1 MKLVDVHAKLL
12 EMEVAVFQ
20 TSDAAAC
27 LNIDNAHASKLLARL
42 SSAGHLVHLSRG
54 LWAFKDRV
62 EPLALPESL
71 TNPFP
76 SYISLQSAL
85 YYHDMISQIPAI
97 IYAVSISRTK
107 RYETPLGVVSIHHVN
122 PLFFFGFESMG
133 RGIAKMATPEK
144 ALIDFL
150 YLSPARSNL
159 FRALPELDL
168 PKSFSA
174 KKVRKIIGRIRS
186 ARRKKLVKRLFEEL
200 MSGLSEPAG

>member
-27 LNIDNAHASKLLARL
+27 LNIGNAHASKLLARL

-62 EPLALPESL
+62 EPLALPVYL

-76 SYISLQSAL
+76 SYVSLQSAL

-133 RGIAKMATPEK
+133 RGITKMATPEK
-144 ALIDFL
+144 ALIDFF

>member
-1 MKLVDVHAKLL
+1 MKLVDVHGRLL

-42 SSAGHLVHLSRG
+42 SSAGHLVHLNQG

-62 EPLALPESL
+62 EPLALPEYL

-76 SYISLQSAL
+76 SYVSLQSAL
-85 YYHDMISQIPAI
+85 YYHGMISQIPAI

-107 RYETPLGVVSIHHVN
+107 KYDTPLGVVSVNHVK
-122 PLFFFGFESMG
+122 PSFFFGFESMG

-144 ALIDFL
+144 ALIDYL
-150 YLSPARSNL
+150 YLSPARSHL
-159 FRALPELDL
+159 FRALPELEF
-168 PKSFSA
+168 PKNFST
-174 KKVRKIIGRIRS
+174 KKVSKIIGQIRS
-186 ARRKKLVKRLFEEL
+186 VRRQKLVKRLFEEII
-200 MSGLSEPAG
+200 SGLSESTG